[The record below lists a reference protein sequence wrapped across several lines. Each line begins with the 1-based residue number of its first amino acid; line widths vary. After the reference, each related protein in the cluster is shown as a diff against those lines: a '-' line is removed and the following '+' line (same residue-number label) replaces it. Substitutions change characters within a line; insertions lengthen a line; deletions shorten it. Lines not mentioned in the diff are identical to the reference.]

1 MNVNSPKNNIVDF
14 YGRGFV
20 VTKDV
25 LIPRPETEMI
35 VDTVLD
41 LAGKSYLPGVKPK
54 ASVLPNNC
62 KILDVGTGSGCIAIT
77 LKLELPE
84 AQITASDI
92 SEPALKVAR
101 ENAARLGAEVEF
113 IKSDLLGE
121 IPGDF
126 DVAVAN
132 LPYVDK
138 DWDWIDKE
146 TLAKEPSI
154 ALYAENHGLALI
166 YRLIDQ
172 AAKRKVSRLILEA
185 DPCQHQDVI
194 NYAKNRNYQLEET
207 RGFIISLSSLQ
218 V

>member
-1 MNVNSPKNNIVDF
+1 MATLQRQKIDF
-14 YGRGFV
+14 YGRDFAISP
-20 VTKDV
+20 DV

-35 VDTVLD
+35 IDTVLD
-41 LAGKSYLPGVKPK
+41 LAGKAYLPGVKPRK
-54 ASVLPNNC
+54 AVLPKNC
-62 KILDVGTGSGCIAIT
+62 KILDVGMGSGCIAIT

-101 ENAARLGAEVEF
+101 ENANRLGAEIKF
-113 IKSDLLGE
+113 IKSDLLND
-121 IPGDF
+121 IAGDF
-126 DVAVAN
+126 DVVVAN

-146 TLAKEPSI
+146 ALSREPSI

-172 AAKRKVSRLILEA
+172 AAERKVPRLILEA
-185 DPCQHQDVI
+185 DPCQHQEII
-194 NYAKNRNYQLEET
+194 NHAKKNNYQLRGT
-207 RGFIISLSSLQ
+207 RGFTLYLSE
-218 V
+218 